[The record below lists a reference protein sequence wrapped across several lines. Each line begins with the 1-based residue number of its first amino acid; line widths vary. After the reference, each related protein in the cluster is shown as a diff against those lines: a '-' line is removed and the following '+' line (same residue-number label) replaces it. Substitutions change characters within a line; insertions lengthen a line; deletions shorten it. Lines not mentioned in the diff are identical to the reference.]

1 MPCNAIDA
9 AGLLRTAIRC
19 EDPVMFLE
27 HKHLYRQPHGKG
39 PYPGPDFT
47 IPFGKARLH
56 REGEDLT
63 IVTYGATLRRSDLA
77 AKELEKE
84 GVSVEIL
91 DLRSLSPWDHE
102 AVAASVK
109 KTNRC
114 LVVYEDNKSFGFG
127 AEVAAWVADELF
139 EYLDAPVG
147 RVAAID
153 TPVAYQPDSEDFIL
167 PQTEDVVVAARRLVG
182 F

>member
-1 MPCNAIDA
+1 
-9 AGLLRTAIRC
+9 
-19 EDPVMFLE
+19 MFLE

-39 PYPGPDFT
+39 TYPGPDYT
-47 IPFGKARLH
+47 VPFGRARMH
-56 REGEDLT
+56 REGDDLT
-63 IVTYGATLRRSDLA
+63 IVTYGATLRRCDLA

-84 GVSVEIL
+84 GVSCEIL
-91 DLRSLSPWDHE
+91 DLRSLSPWDHD
-102 AVAASVK
+102 AVAESVK

-114 LVVYEDNKSFGFG
+114 LVVYEDNQSFGFG
-127 AEVAAWVADELF
+127 AEVVSFVADELF

-167 PQTEDVVVAARRLVG
+167 PQTEDVAKEARRLLE